1 MGTAALVPEP
11 GEKINPGGAEAKW
24 VPQPDTFMI
33 DFRTYFCET
42 WCREKTCCRH
52 DGAKSRSSTPL
63 QSNITS
69 KHRWNTREAKMHNLA
84 PFCIGMLFMLII
96 VLNKSFRDE
105 PEVTF
110 VDFIKRLTLKKAI
123 RILSILIFTFAFIY
137 TLPLDLAILYAGD
150 VLVYFEVFT
159 AVSFLA
165 AQARA
170 RTTWY
175 IIRRLAEDSLRALT
189 KLFVATAQKCVSHYR
204 HAIRAQ
210 RRRHSASISKK
221 SDEES
226 DPVRWGLP
234 A

>member
-1 MGTAALVPEP
+1 
-11 GEKINPGGAEAKW
+11 
-24 VPQPDTFMI
+24 
-33 DFRTYFCET
+33 
-42 WCREKTCCRH
+42 
-52 DGAKSRSSTPL
+52 
-63 QSNITS
+63 
-69 KHRWNTREAKMHNLA
+69 MHNLA

-175 IIRRLAEDSLRALT
+175 IIRRHAL
-189 KLFVATAQKCVSHYR
+189 
-204 HAIRAQ
+204 
-210 RRRHSASISKK
+210 
-221 SDEES
+221 
-226 DPVRWGLP
+226 
-234 A
+234 